1 MWLHGDRNGHIYG
14 IDRVNTVKTKSGQEH
29 KCLWVN
35 TLSRVNWIKEPISP
49 SKNNCRPTFN
59 YPEKDIVYEKVT
71 EDVAPSLDG
80 GKEWHPKAYSHRT
93 KMVYVP
99 VYDFAMDLQAKKMEW
114 KRGEWYLGA
123 KVITFNA
130 GAGHIKG
137 YDAAT
142 GKLVWS
148 KSQSWPATS
157 GMLATGGG
165 LVFYGDPDGY
175 FNAVNDETGEHLY
188 GFNTGSSIHGN
199 PTTFTKA
206 GKQYVAIVYG
216 RGGGGIW
223 PLYYAKF
230 GQQHNKGGGLMV
242 FAVD

>member
-1 MWLHGDRNGHIYG
+1 
-14 IDRVNTVKTKSGQEH
+14 
-29 KCLWVN
+29 
-35 TLSRVNWIKEPISP
+35 
-49 SKNNCRPTFN
+49 
-59 YPEKDIVYEKVT
+59 
-71 EDVAPSLDG
+71 
-80 GKEWHPKAYSHRT
+80 
-93 KMVYVP
+93 MVYVP
-99 VYDFAMDLQAKKMEW
+99 IYDFAMDLQAKKMEW

-175 FNAVNDETGEHLY
+175 FNAVNDETGNIYMDLTQDLVSTVILLHLLKLE
-188 GFNTGSSIHGN
+188 SSML
-199 PTTFTKA
+199 P
-206 GKQYVAIVYG
+206 
-216 RGGGGIW
+216 
-223 PLYYAKF
+223 
-230 GQQHNKGGGLMV
+230 
-242 FAVD
+242 